1 MYWLTSDLH
10 LGDTEHYMRGRPF
23 KNPKDCDNLMLSNL
37 KKFVGPNDAL
47 YVVGDFSTITETLRQ
62 LGCMLQMLLV

>member
-23 KNPKDCDNLMLSNL
+23 KNPKDCDNIMLSNL
-37 KKFVGPNDAL
+37 RKFVGPNDAL
-47 YVVGDFSTITETLRQ
+47 YVVGDLFQ
-62 LGCMLQMLLV
+62 LQQKCYDNLVTCCGCC